1 MENQFSKLIPEHT
14 LDQEFIDFLY
24 ERFHD
29 VKSMSEKEFV
39 EYSLNITSDL
49 YPNFLK

>member
-1 MENQFSKLIPEHT
+1 MEKQFSNLIPEHT
-14 LDQEFIDFLY
+14 IDQEFIDFLY
-24 ERFHD
+24 ERFRD
-29 VKSMSEKEFV
+29 VRSLSEKEFM